1 MLDFV
6 ICDDNKHSLNR
17 LNKMLNSIF
26 ILKDIDAKIS
36 LSTNNPNELIEYLNN
51 NSADVLFLDIDLKS
65 NINGLEVANLIRK
78 KNKDIYIIFTTAHL
92 EYGLIAYKFK
102 TFDYLSKPIT
112 QERLE
117 NTVDRLLEDLNF
129 DNSSFLR
136 LDNNKTII
144 KENSIQY
151 IKKDGMKVVIHTDTR
166 DYESYSSFKKII
178 PMLSSDF
185 IQCHK
190 SYIVNLNK
198 ITNIDMVKSSITLEN
213 NDDSTCYIGPKYK
226 EHFMEVFNNAHL

>member
-51 NSADVLFLDIDLKS
+51 NSANVLFLDIDLKS

-151 IKKDGMKVVIHTDTR
+151 IQKDGMKVVFHTDTR
-166 DYESYSSFKKII
+166 NYESYSSFKKII

-198 ITNIDMVKSSITLEN
+198 ITNIDMVKSSITLES